1 MSNDTPVTS
10 IAKLLQVNDRERR
23 KVCLRKSKQKGLVP
37 LMVMKQSMGNMKWN
51 SGFRKTNI
59 EA

>member
-37 LMVMKQSMGNMKWN
+37 LLVMK
-51 SGFRKTNI
+51 
-59 EA
+59 